1 MGFLNNII
9 KTVTGTIRTVVA
21 FMFFV
26 FTAGMLFGLFLS
38 HSPYPWLLFVP
49 PILGLLAFYNETIAI
64 LILILTI
71 VVFLL

>member
-1 MGFLNNII
+1 MAFLDNII
-9 KTVTGTIRTVVA
+9 KTITGTVRTVVA

-38 HSPYPWLLFVP
+38 HSSHPEILFVP

-64 LILILTI
+64 LILILI
-71 VVFLL
+71 VVVFFI

>member
-26 FTAGMLFGLFLS
+26 FTAGMLFGLFIAQ
-38 HSPYPWLLFVP
+38 SPHPWLLFVP

-64 LILILTI
+64 LILVLT
-71 VVFLL
+71 VVIFFV